1 MGLLGCF
8 FYLFLGVV
16 LFIILLYFDQKYS
29 ITRLEKIIISIIFLL
44 IISGILKKIGI
55 NYTDN
60 VFLIFL
66 FLFMIDAIYCSY
78 FKDVDFFDRVDNNI
92 EYYFVL
98 IIIGFFIN
106 QSFINRVE
114 FVFLTGEDLRLI
126 IWSFVLL
133 FLYYFCKNN
142 DIFTS
147 TSKNEVISMSVDRV
161 LSSYAKLKYRF
172 FDECD
177 VPEKELS
184 NVLYSIM
191 IYHNYHRSKFL
202 RRMDY
207 IRFRLNGQKQKLG
220 IMQVESSRF
229 ISDSESILLTYQK
242 LLKLYEKEKSSR
254 KKNKV
259 EEIIKNY
266 CKSYSN
272 EVLYIFDIIKK
283 F

>member
-1 MGLLGCF
+1 MGLLGWF

-29 ITRLEKIIISIIFLL
+29 ITRLEKLIISNIFLL

-55 NYTDN
+55 HYTDN

-126 IWSFVLL
+126 IWSFVFL

-147 TSKNEVISMSVDRV
+147 TSKNEVIPMSVDRV

-207 IRFRLNGQKQKLG
+207 FRFRLNGQKQKLG

-259 EEIIKNY
+259 EDIIKNY

>member
-1 MGLLGCF
+1 MGLLGWF

-29 ITRLEKIIISIIFLL
+29 ITRLEKLIISNIFLL

-55 NYTDN
+55 HYTDN

-147 TSKNEVISMSVDRV
+147 TSKNEVIPMSVDRV

-207 IRFRLNGQKQKLG
+207 FRFRLNGQKQKLG

-259 EEIIKNY
+259 EDIIKNY